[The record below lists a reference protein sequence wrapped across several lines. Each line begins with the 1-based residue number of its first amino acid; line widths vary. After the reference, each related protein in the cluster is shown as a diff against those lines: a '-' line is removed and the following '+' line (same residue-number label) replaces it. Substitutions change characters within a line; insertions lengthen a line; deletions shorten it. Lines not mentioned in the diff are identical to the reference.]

1 MWNTFFQAC
10 LCGFMWGMNRYDR
23 PSWSTG
29 FFIACA
35 CIIAAVGGIVSF
47 KEGKKIKLVE
57 GVNPSPAVAEALE
70 KMQRQKEQQRDGLEL
85 ANTNS
90 TVEHVVMVDDKGRAG
105 V

>member
-1 MWNTFFQAC
+1 
-10 LCGFMWGMNRYDR
+10 MWGLNRYDR

-35 CIIAAVGGIVSF
+35 CVIAAVGGIVSF

-70 KMQRQKEQQRDGLEL
+70 KMQREQGGLEL

-90 TVEHVVMVDDKGRAG
+90 TVDYVVQPDDKGRSG

>member
-1 MWNTFFQAC
+1 
-10 LCGFMWGMNRYDR
+10 MWGLNRYDR

-35 CIIAAVGGIVSF
+35 CVIAAVGGIVSF

-70 KMQRQKEQQRDGLEL
+70 KMQRQKEQQQQQGGLEL

-90 TVEHVVMVDDKGRAG
+90 TVDFAVRPDDKGRIR

>member
-1 MWNTFFQAC
+1 
-10 LCGFMWGMNRYDR
+10 MWGMNRYDR

-29 FFIACA
+29 VFIACA
-35 CIIAAVGGIVSF
+35 CVIAAVGGIVSF

-70 KMQRQKEQQRDGLEL
+70 KMQRQKEQQGGLEL

-90 TVEHVVMVDDKGRAG
+90 AVEHVVNVDEKGRAG